1 MDETEAERAAARKLN
16 VRAKIESGESL
27 TYDEVKREPWSMAEW
42 NKWTPGT
49 APTALPPVA
58 VAALAD
64 AIAQTGN
71 SPRTMVADLRLEL
84 SEAVA
89 SGRADEE
96 VAKGNEADLVQLEA
110 ELCGAAVPVDKCCKC
125 RVEPR
130 EAKMVSCGH
139 RTLCTAC
146 HKTAVAHCGGEDTP
160 RAGKLA
166 RLMCPV
172 CRGFELEAE
181 ATADSIFAII
191 DTNKS
196 GTIESSELLLHLLVA
211 GQEPETIAELFLGLD
226 TDQDGVIS
234 KDEWRA
240 GYARFL
246 NLAHG
251 GDKAQDK
258 GSEVKTSTAQAVAL
272 QAGAEHGAE
281 ESSQQ
286 GEQDAGGEQASADA
300 GGDAKGKEATNAPFG
315 TSDATGAESASK
327 EAPAPSS
334 SDLNQSS
341 SLELSAP
348 AASPGSTSAAAELD
362 NEIAE
367 LEEQLRQ
374 KKALRDAALGNAQR
388 TEAVEGDAD
397 GAPATAMTP
406 RSVVVSLDVG
416 GGATTGLTSEGTLA
430 GPAAPS

>member
-16 VRAKIESGESL
+16 VRAKIENGESL

-110 ELCGAAVPVDKCCKC
+110 ELCGGAVPVDKCCKC

-146 HKTAVAHCGGEDTP
+146 HAAAVAHCGGEDTP

-172 CRGFELEAE
+172 CRGFELEAKRRPIQ
-181 ATADSIFAII
+181 SLR
-191 DTNKS
+191 
-196 GTIESSELLLHLLVA
+196 SS
-211 GQEPETIAELFLGLD
+211 TR
-226 TDQDGVIS
+226 TS
-234 KDEWRA
+234 RA
-240 GYARFL
+240 
-246 NLAHG
+246 H
-251 GDKAQDK
+251 
-258 GSEVKTSTAQAVAL
+258 
-272 QAGAEHGAE
+272 
-281 ESSQQ
+281 
-286 GEQDAGGEQASADA
+286 
-300 GGDAKGKEATNAPFG
+300 
-315 TSDATGAESASK
+315 
-327 EAPAPSS
+327 
-334 SDLNQSS
+334 
-341 SLELSAP
+341 
-348 AASPGSTSAAAELD
+348 
-362 NEIAE
+362 
-367 LEEQLRQ
+367 
-374 KKALRDAALGNAQR
+374 
-388 TEAVEGDAD
+388 
-397 GAPATAMTP
+397 
-406 RSVVVSLDVG
+406 
-416 GGATTGLTSEGTLA
+416 
-430 GPAAPS
+430 